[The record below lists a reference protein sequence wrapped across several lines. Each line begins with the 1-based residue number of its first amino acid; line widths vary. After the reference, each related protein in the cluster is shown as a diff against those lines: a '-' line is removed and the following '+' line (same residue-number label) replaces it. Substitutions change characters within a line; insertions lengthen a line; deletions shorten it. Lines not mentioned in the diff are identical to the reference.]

1 VESLYENRTSPDRQ
15 TVKGRLGVLDGGPML
30 LDHFADL
37 CRKMPEYEVVT
48 DADSETRLEINPK
61 PDQSR

>member
-1 VESLYENRTSPDRQ
+1 M
-15 TVKGRLGVLDGGPML
+15 KGRLGVLDGGPML